1 MASMP
6 PEIPELP
13 PQIPDLDDDDDEE
26 RDFEGATGTSF
37 SDLRRGIMYTR
48 MIWRK
53 KLRQHLIV
61 AHAIRFYL
69 LTFGSSDL

>member
-1 MASMP
+1 MASIP

-26 RDFEGATGTSF
+26 DFEGATGTSF
-37 SDLRRGIMYTR
+37 SDLEA
-48 MIWRK
+48 WNNVHPNDLAK
-53 KLRQHLIV
+53 KVAQHLIV